1 MSDSLKKALSA
12 VVLIAA
18 CGAAGYAGGMIA
30 GGKNKVAVVRVPAIV
45 EKSEQIAAL
54 RAENARAAQELQTWL
69 SAAEAKVSNE
79 KSDKKKQELTAQYRA
94 EFESKKAEFAA
105 KTQQKLTEMDDEI
118 MRVIIEQAQAQGYTQ
133 VMPKSSLLYGG
144 EDITDS
150 IIPFVK

>member
-18 CGAAGYAGGMIA
+18 CGAAGYAGGMVA

-69 SAAEAKVSNE
+69 SAAEAKVANE
-79 KSDKKKQELTAQYRA
+79 KSEQKKQEMSAQYRA

-118 MRVIIEQAQAQGYTQ
+118 MRVIIDQAQAQGYTQ